1 MKLVRLS
8 YQLWFA
14 LVLLLSGEAR
24 AAGPLMVVV
33 EPSNAFLAPDDVRA
47 AVAAEMR
54 ASVLAPLE
62 ESAEATGD
70 VLIVAVTRRRAVL
83 TFRTRQ
89 GEMRRRSIDLPE
101 GRKDQLR
108 TLGWIAV
115 NLVTNQVDGLA
126 EQRPATGEEMPLMP
140 AAASANE
147 LPSPA
152 PKQQSTALEP
162 PPPPQPP
169 AQVPV
174 AFPVPVEVAKTDDLI
189 KTDWS
194 VSAFLGPRMSFW
206 GPGYPESRLP
216 WKWTWSPYYGGQ
228 EFDLEIQKRYADWQ
242 LGAAL
247 DMGQYDRPAFALA
260 VFVGNGWGWRKLR
273 LDGNIGLGLEIV
285 NRPTYTVTETNS
297 TTTGTSSYATVTS
310 DLRPRPFGRGN
321 ITLAWQMRPAV
332 ALLLRLGLH
341 LSPDSVSYCYG
352 AALLGLRVNIP

>member
-1 MKLVRLS
+1 
-8 YQLWFA
+8 
-14 LVLLLSGEAR
+14 
-24 AAGPLMVVV
+24 
-33 EPSNAFLAPDDVRA
+33 
-47 AVAAEMR
+47 
-54 ASVLAPLE
+54 
-62 ESAEATGD
+62 
-70 VLIVAVTRRRAVL
+70 
-83 TFRTRQ
+83 
-89 GEMRRRSIDLPE
+89 MRRRSIDLPE

-108 TLGWIAV
+108 TIGWIAV

-126 EQRPATGEEMPLMP
+126 EQRSAASEETPLVP

-147 LPSPA
+147 PPSPA
-152 PKQQSTALEP
+152 PKEQAPALEP

-228 EFDLEIQKRYADWQ
+228 EFDLEIQKRYADWH
-242 LGAAL
+242 LGVAL
-247 DMGQYDRPAFALA
+247 DIAQNDQPAFALA
-260 VFVGNGWGWRKLR
+260 AFVGDGWQWRRLR
-273 LDGNIGLGLEIV
+273 LEGTVGLGLQLYD
-285 NRPTYTVTETNS
+285 RPVRTAVYTDSSATGSSSQTTISTE
-297 TTTGTSSYATVTS
+297 
-310 DLRPRPFGRGN
+310 LRPGLYGRGN